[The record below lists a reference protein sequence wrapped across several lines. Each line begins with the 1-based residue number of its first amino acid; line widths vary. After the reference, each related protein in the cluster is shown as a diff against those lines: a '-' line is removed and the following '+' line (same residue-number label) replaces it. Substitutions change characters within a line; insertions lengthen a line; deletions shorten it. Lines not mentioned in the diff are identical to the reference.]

1 MLVGS
6 GKVGQCCCM
15 RSTSTQRLR
24 SGVKAHPSAMPPRGL
39 QPLTRAPKGGPWSR
53 RTRRASCLHHSR
65 PPRVTTTRGGDAP
78 WPRACSTACL
88 PIRGRCV
95 DFLSPQPT
103 WLVAGHSPCV
113 REASSVAQVVACE
126 RRRSGVPNALEVFS
140 RTSAGS
146 RLSKG
151 LGCLPDR
158 VPRLI
163 GLRRQRANVS
173 KPEVGLPCLSL
184 IMIFV
189 KPTCSQQHA
198 SLAAHRNQDP
208 AVWASGQAARLPCEG
223 CGVGAETVPAP
234 SSHTPTR
241 TVLADGNFRCCVVWS
256 VCSGQLRPPQKPSV
270 PSPSE
275 PPRPL
280 IADH

>member
-146 RLSKG
+146 RALQG
-151 LGCLPDR
+151 F
-158 VPRLI
+158 
-163 GLRRQRANVS
+163 
-173 KPEVGLPCLSL
+173 GLPPGSRPETRRFASSASKRLEARGRAS
-184 IMIFV
+184 MFV
-189 KPTCSQQHA
+189 ADHDFREANLQP
-198 SLAAHRNQDP
+198 
-208 AVWASGQAARLPCEG
+208 AARL
-223 CGVGAETVPAP
+223 
-234 SSHTPTR
+234 TR
-241 TVLADGNFRCCVVWS
+241 G
-256 VCSGQLRPPQKPSV
+256 PPK
-270 PSPSE
+270 
-275 PPRPL
+275 PRPCGL
-280 IADH
+280 GFRPGCSSAL